1 LEWTKYD
8 GQVYT
13 KRNDVYLW
21 NSCWFVFI
29 SMTTVGFGDV
39 TPTTHAGRFMA
50 VVSGFLGI
58 VIVSLITAS
67 LANLL
72 KFTSSEE
79 LGLNMIRRE
88 RARVLMEGA
97 AAEIIRLW
105 WLRHRRGA
113 GRTLE
118 APRKERGGRRG
129 VQDVEHI
136 FKVKRAF
143 QALHAQA
150 HLEVDRQGTGPT
162 LAKLDDVVTS
172 IELHLAHLARN
183 VLDDGPAKHPA
194 PLTLGNAG
202 AASPMGSPGTGS
214 TAAARLVVLS
224 PRMRESLQRLPGS
237 PRDRAHSR
245 SPPKRT
251 RSRSHSPPGGTRAA
265 TKMSGSEQV
274 RR

>member
-1 LEWTKYD
+1 MRTAVRSRRACYRGRRWRAATAPRRWSGPSTTGGL
-8 GQVYT
+8 YT

-21 NSCWFVFI
+21 NSCWFAFI

-88 RARVLMEGA
+88 RARVLVEGA

-118 APRKERGGRRG
+118 APRKERGRRRG
-129 VQDVEHI
+129 VQDVEYI

-162 LAKLDDVVTS
+162 LAKLHDVVTS

-183 VLDDGPAKHPA
+183 VLDDGPAKPPA
-194 PLTLGNAG
+194 PLTLGTRGGGIAHG
-202 AASPMGSPGTGS
+202 
-214 TAAARLVVLS
+214 
-224 PRMRESLQRLPGS
+224 Q
-237 PRDRAHSR
+237 PRDRERGCGAPCGALPAHAR
-245 SPPKRT
+245 EPPRPSWLPT
-251 RSRSHSPPGGTRAA
+251 
-265 TKMSGSEQV
+265 
-274 RR
+274 